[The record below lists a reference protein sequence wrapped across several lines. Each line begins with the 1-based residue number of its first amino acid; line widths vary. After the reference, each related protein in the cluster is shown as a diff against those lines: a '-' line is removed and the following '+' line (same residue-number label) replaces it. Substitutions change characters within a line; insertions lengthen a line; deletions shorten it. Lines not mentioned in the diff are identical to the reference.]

1 MMTQLHPT
9 TPLDRLCPSVSEAAK
24 RAMGA
29 LAAAVSM
36 TVAGAPLPEG
46 NTGIAA
52 KYPNDAG
59 ISNDGAVLFFD
70 DFEGYSDASALTT
83 RWNEV
88 YHSQNVRIAN
98 ESGNVY
104 AGGKALEFKIDQNAS
119 EVSNTAVKYV
129 SPTRDVL
136 FLRYYAKF
144 DSAFNVLGSSHNG
157 STISAKYCC
166 PGVPANG
173 YNKFTVALETDRW
186 SSGELNPGKMNIYL
200 YYPDQRDVYGD
211 HFYASG
217 TVTPYSSTSYNFG
230 PEFVSRPDFVP
241 QLGRWYSYEVMVKA
255 NTPGL
260 KDGRIAF
267 WIDGKLA
274 ADFQNIRVRETTDLK
289 IDRFSVDLYVKSN
302 TLGVAKKYYDNVVA
316 ATSYIGPRV
325 TSSVVQPPTSTV
337 VQPPTNLRAQ

>member
-1 MMTQLHPT
+1 MKFQAGLKLNH
-9 TPLDRLCPSVSEAAK
+9 VAK
-24 RAMGA
+24 RAVVA
-29 LAAAVSM
+29 LTAVASLAA
-36 TVAGAPLPEG
+36 VAGPLPEG

-59 ISNDGAVLFFD
+59 IGGDPAVLFSD
-70 DFEGYSDASALTT
+70 DFEGYSGASALTT

-88 YHSQNVRIAN
+88 YHSQNVRIAT

-104 AGGKALEFKIDQNAS
+104 AGGKALEFKVDQTGT

-173 YNKFTVALETDRW
+173 YNKFTVSLEAGRETT
-186 SSGELNPGKMNIYL
+186 GTPNPGKMNIYL
-200 YYPDQRDVYGD
+200 YYPDQRDAYGD
-211 HFYASG
+211 HFYPSG
-217 TVTPYSSTSYNFG
+217 MVTPYSYQTYDFG
-230 PEFVSRPDFVP
+230 SEFVSRPDFVP

-255 NTPGL
+255 NTPGQ

-274 ADFQNIRVRETTDLK
+274 ADFQNVRVRETTDLK
-289 IDRFSVDLYVKSN
+289 IDRFSIDLHVKSN
-302 TLGVAKKYYDNVVA
+302 TLGVAKRYFDNVVA

-325 TSSVVQPPTSTV
+325 TSSVVQPPATIL
-337 VQPPTNLRAQ
+337 QPPTNLRTQ

>member
-1 MMTQLHPT
+1 MNSRA
-9 TPLDRLCPSVSEAAK
+9 RLERLNRGAK
-24 RAMGA
+24 RAVVA
-29 LAAAVSM
+29 LTALASLAAA
-36 TVAGAPLPEG
+36 AGPLPEG

-52 KYPNDAG
+52 KYANDAG
-59 ISNDGAVLFFD
+59 IGGDPAVLFFD
-70 DFEGYSDASALTT
+70 DFESYSGASGLTA

-88 YHSQNVRIAN
+88 YHSQNVRIAT
-98 ESGNVY
+98 ESGNFY
-104 AGGKALEFKIDQNAS
+104 AGSKALEFKVDQTGS
-119 EVSNTAVKYV
+119 EVSNTAVKYL
-129 SPTRDVL
+129 SPTRDLL

-144 DSAFNVLGSSHNG
+144 DSAFNVMGSSHNG

-166 PGVPANG
+166 PGVKANG
-173 YNKFTVALETDRW
+173 YNKFFVSLEAGRE
-186 SSGELNPGKMNIYL
+186 SSGTANPGKMNIYI
-200 YYPDQRDVYGD
+200 YYPDQRDIWGD
-211 HFYASG
+211 HFYATG
-217 TVTPYSSTSYNFG
+217 TVTPYSSMAYDFG

-289 IDRFSVDLYVKSN
+289 IDRFSVDLHVKSN

-325 TSSVVQPPTSTV
+325 TSTVQPPSTAAP
-337 VQPPTNLRAQ
+337 QPPTNLRAQ